1 LRISS
6 QAAAVTPSLPF
17 EARTAAC
24 VLLVWCLP
32 PSVPPASTSPPLLK
46 RSRPYILQ
54 THTQTNSQTHTHSLS
69 LSHTHTLTNTK
80 VLSRHKGK
88 GEGEGEEA
96 EKGNKGGKSK
106 SKTEEVV
113 EGDALYV
120 ATACHLTVLHDEDE
134 RIAARLHP
142 QHGSISMYHLKIC
155 MIYIYIYKYIY
166 NILHVCM
173 LWNK

>member
-1 LRISS
+1 
-6 QAAAVTPSLPF
+6 
-17 EARTAAC
+17 
-24 VLLVWCLP
+24 
-32 PSVPPASTSPPLLK
+32 
-46 RSRPYILQ
+46 
-54 THTQTNSQTHTHSLS
+54 
-69 LSHTHTLTNTK
+69 
-80 VLSRHKGK
+80 LSRHKGK